1 MASPLRDRR
10 CLLLAVCLIAAV
22 ITWWCRRD
30 QRTPDERA
38 YTAMQS
44 NFDWLI
50 RSYMFPG
57 RSLLPSQWTLS
68 AETYLIDQ
76 ISANKQKLLDS
87 GYLTNH
93 LVLPSDYP
101 PGITTS
107 EARIAEVERRLSA
120 AGLGNFF
127 MSYTSTPGTNDEPI
141 WLTCRALEL
150 PLVMEALSKP
160 RQTNAPPTA
169 LNSTIP

>member
-1 MASPLRDRR
+1 
-10 CLLLAVCLIAAV
+10 
-22 ITWWCRRD
+22 
-30 QRTPDERA
+30 
-38 YTAMQS
+38 MQS

-50 RSYMFPG
+50 RSYLFPG
-57 RSLLPSQWTLS
+57 RSLLPSQWRRS
-68 AETYLIDQ
+68 DETYLSDQ
-76 ISANKQKLLDS
+76 ISANEQKLLDS

-93 LVLPSDYP
+93 LVLCSNCP

-107 EARIAEVERRLSA
+107 EARIADVERRLSA

-141 WLTCRALEL
+141 WLTCRALDL

-160 RQTNAPPTA
+160 RQPNTPPPA
-169 LNSTIP
+169 LNSPTP